1 MTPEQQTMA
10 KALNQCALW
19 PGTNTRRFAA
29 DMAHLAEHDPG
40 REITPKQAEFLRTA
54 VIRYRRQIPR
64 DVVEIAKSLA
74 PETETAP

>member
-19 PGTNTRRFAA
+19 PGTNTKRFAR
-29 DMAHLAEHDPG
+29 DMAHLAEHDPN

-54 VIRYRRQIPR
+54 VIRFRRQIPR
-64 DVVEIAKSLA
+64 EVVALARSL
-74 PETETAP
+74 ETSTETA